1 MEAVFVQVVNLSI
14 AASWLV
20 LVVMVLRVVFRRAPK
35 WIFCLLW
42 GLVALRLVCPFSI
55 ESALSLIPSAH
66 TLPPEIMAAR
76 AMICRSEMRPSMP

>member
-1 MEAVFVQVVNLSI
+1 MVNLSI

-55 ESALSLIPSAH
+55 ESALSLISSAH
-66 TLPPEIMAAR
+66 TLPPEIVAAR

>member
-35 WIFCLLW
+35 
-42 GLVALRLVCPFSI
+42 
-55 ESALSLIPSAH
+55 
-66 TLPPEIMAAR
+66 
-76 AMICRSEMRPSMP
+76 